1 MKVIQSISSGWQRGV
16 DILQY
21 LPVAFAHF
29 DARPSFTHEN
39 ITAWSCAEIPISKI
53 ERSLLADAAI
63 VEHLQKITKTTV
75 SGKEKKTPTINCG
88 AEVHKKLLFLL
99 HPN

>member
-1 MKVIQSISSGWQRGV
+1 MKVIQSISSGWQSGV

-21 LPVAFAHF
+21 LPVAFPHF

-39 ITAWSCAEIPISKI
+39 ITAWNCAEIPISKI

-63 VEHLQKITKTTV
+63 VEHLQKSTKTTV
-75 SGKEKKTPTINCG
+75 SVKFSVPP
-88 AEVHKKLLFLL
+88 KLTNL
-99 HPN
+99 